1 MEQRNQYLDFLI
13 NLSFQGVNR
22 LFVLSLE
29 KILKVVQVTQDILL
43 LVEIKNYNVVI
54 DGREF
59 FDQPVKNTLITYD
72 NIQNS
77 VTGER
82 HDYTTGCFL
91 DYNYFD
97 NYYKIIAIGLSKQ
110 QVLDVDPE
118 AIQQI
123 SFTVNLDRNGDA
135 IMFFI
140 FEEAKET
147 ILDFARRTVEI
158 MYMLSYN
165 LATACSNIP
174 LF

>member
-1 MEQRNQYLDFLI
+1 M
-13 NLSFQGVNR
+13 
-22 LFVLSLE
+22 
-29 KILKVVQVTQDILL
+29 KVVQVTRDIRL
-43 LVEIKNYNVVI
+43 LVEIKNYDVVI

-72 NIQNS
+72 NIQNI
-77 VTGER
+77 VTGEG

-97 NYYKIIAIGLSKQ
+97 NYYKVIAIGLSKQ
-110 QVLDVDPE
+110 QVFDVDPE
-118 AIQQI
+118 AIQEI
-123 SFTVNLDRNGDA
+123 SFIVNLDRNGDA

-147 ILDFARRTVEI
+147 ILDFVRRTVEI
-158 MYMLSYN
+158 LCMPSYD
-165 LATACSNIP
+165 LATACSNIL